1 MPAHDY
7 RDHSA
12 TQSAR
17 LDAQMEMSR
26 RGIRGASMTVL
37 PTHGQGAVQDVD
49 YHEVRAILD
58 LASNG
63 SFSPYAHDNPS
74 YRTVTV
80 NSYATTDNATLTP
93 TDDAEQ
99 AEYMVVTVQ
108 AVIDVSRLDAAE
120 GVLQDPVERL
130 LSKQT
135 RQQDKTDEQREDQRS
150 EVEKQQ
156 GKITR
161 DIGAVAL

>member
-1 MPAHDY
+1 MAAHDY

-26 RGIRGASMTVL
+26 RGIKGASTTVL
-37 PTHGQGAVQDVD
+37 PAHHQGAVHDVD

-80 NSYATTDNATLTP
+80 NSYATTDDATLDP

-108 AVIDVSRLDAAE
+108 AVIDVNRLDAAE
-120 GVLQDPVERL
+120 GVLQGPVERL
-130 LSKQT
+130 LKKQN
-135 RQQDKTDEQREDQRS
+135 RQQDQPDEIREDYRS

-156 GKITR
+156 EKIAR